1 MKKADDKNLISP
13 SRDDLLERVNNKYK
27 LSVLVTKRAK
37 QLYENDDPLI
47 DEYYISKVSMAI
59 NEIDQGKVKIIPGE
73 GRPEEKR

>member
-27 LSVLVTKRAK
+27 LSVLVAKRAK